1 MLELYPNNIP
11 NAQGQGAFMAY
22 EFGAFGE
29 NGNNMCGDGFNNHM
43 GFSSQSNFQFHYND
57 IQIQGNEVDENSIE
71 VKYWDGADNNWK
83 SISNVSV
90 DQESNTITYSS
101 EDLYQ
106 YVIVTADKVT
116 GVETSDGAEIPS
128 DFVLKQNYPNPFNPS
143 TTIEFTLKSAS
154 EVNLSIYDV
163 LGKKLTTLTDGILQA
178 GTHEVN
184 FEGQDISSGIY
195 FYSLTVGNTKV
206 VKKMTLAK

>member
-1 MLELYPNNIP
+1 
-11 NAQGQGAFMAY
+11 
-22 EFGAFGE
+22 
-29 NGNNMCGDGFNNHM
+29 M

-57 IQIQGNEVDENSIE
+57 IQIQGNEVDENSIG

-106 YVIVTADKVT
+106 YVIVTANKVT
-116 GVETSDGAEIPS
+116 GIESTEEEQLPS

-143 TTIEFTLKSAS
+143 TTIEFNLLKADQV
-154 EVNLSIYDV
+154 ELNIYDV
-163 LGKKLTTLTDGILQA
+163 LGRKITTLVNRSMQA
-178 GTHEVN
+178 GSHNIEFDASN
-184 FEGQDISSGIY
+184 LASGVY
-195 FYSLTVGNTKV
+195 FYQLKVGNKSSI
-206 VKKMTLAK
+206 KKMNLMK